1 MCTKYVD
8 IPRSGQG
15 DAKKSKKEVL
25 IDGATSQITEGNG
38 KKTMTEGNNC
48 RLMDNRYSR
57 KKYDKCKKWM

>member
-15 DAKKSKKEVL
+15 DAKKSNKEVL

-38 KKTMTEGNNC
+38 KKTMIEGNNC
-48 RLMDNRYSR
+48 RLMDNRY
-57 KKYDKCKKWM
+57 